1 MLVPMQKLTLYALKA
16 DRDALLLALQK
27 DGSVMLEPEAG
38 SKSLPGAEAV
48 SAQLDKTGAVLQFL
62 VQNGAKNPLF
72 PQKEQVSYPDFL
84 KETGEGKR
92 LTEQLDTTASK
103 IASLESEAAAL
114 RIQAESLQPWLQLD
128 IPLEQLSFTETT
140 HCHVGFLPEKELPAF
155 QQGMARLLADWKT
168 YGDGQDGR
176 ALVILA
182 YNRDEEAVKHLLKEH
197 DFSEAV
203 LPKRSG
209 TAVQVQQELLQEAK
223 EREDKIARLQ
233 QETKDTLPQKQQVE
247 LYYDQLSTTHE
258 RLQNGGVET
267 VSAFKV
273 QGWVRKD
280 RAQRVEKVVQSVTD
294 AYQLTFADPAEG
306 EIPPTVLENGKLVEP
321 YESVVELYSLP
332 KAGSIDPD
340 LIMAPFHFIFFGMM
354 LSDAGYGLVLTVMLY
369 FALKKFK
376 PTGFARQLALVIFFG
391 SISTVLWGAMFGGW
405 FGLEWKPLL
414 FVPMKEP
421 LKMLALCFGLGA
433 IHLVAGMLVKVYML
447 LRDGDVM
454 GAVCDQISWLIMF
467 LGFFLM
473 ALVPGPIGK
482 YLAWLGAGIIILFG
496 GREKKGIVSRLLG
509 GLLTLYNISGYLSD
523 LLSYSRIFALGLA
536 TGVIAMVINTVAQML
551 WSAGPVGIVAAIL
564 VLLAG
569 HYFNIII
576 NVLGAF
582 VHSSRL
588 QYIEF
593 FGKFYE
599 AGGRAFLPL
608 ALRTKFTD
616 ITK

>member
-38 SKSLPGAEAV
+38 SKSLPGAETV

-114 RIQAESLQPWLQLD
+114 RTQAESLQPWLQLD

-155 QQGMARLLADWKT
+155 QEGMVKLLADWKT

-176 ALVILA
+176 ALVVLA

-209 TAVQVQQELLQEAK
+209 TAAQVQQELLQEAK

-233 QETKDTLPQKQQVE
+233 QETKDILPRKQQVE

-280 RAQRVEKVVQSVTD
+280 RTRRVEKVIQSVTD

>member
-27 DGSVMLEPEAG
+27 DGSVMLELEAG
-38 SKSLPGAEAV
+38 SKSLPGAETV

-114 RIQAESLQPWLQLD
+114 RTQAESLQPWLQLD

-155 QQGMARLLADWKT
+155 QEGMAKLLADWKT

-176 ALVILA
+176 ALVVLA

-209 TAVQVQQELLQEAK
+209 TAAQVQQELLQEAK

-233 QETKDTLPQKQQVE
+233 QETKDILPRKQQVE

-273 QGWVRKD
+273 QGWVRKN
-280 RAQRVEKVVQSVTD
+280 RTRRVEKVIQSVTD

>member
-1 MLVPMQKLTLYALKA
+1 MQKLTLYALKA

-306 EIPPTVLENGKLVEP
+306 EIPPTVLENGKLVEH

>member
-38 SKSLPGAEAV
+38 SKSLPGAETV

-114 RIQAESLQPWLQLD
+114 RTQAESLQPWLQLD

-155 QQGMARLLADWKT
+155 QEGMAKLLADWKT

-176 ALVILA
+176 ALVVLA

-209 TAVQVQQELLQEAK
+209 TAAQVQQELLQEAK

-233 QETKDTLPQKQQVE
+233 QETKDILPRKQQVE

-273 QGWVRKD
+273 QGWVRKN
-280 RAQRVEKVVQSVTD
+280 RTRRVEKVIQSVTD

-376 PTGFARQLALVIFFG
+376 PTGFARQMALVIFFG

-454 GAVCDQISWLIMF
+454 GAICDQISWLIMF

>member
-1 MLVPMQKLTLYALKA
+1 MQKLTLYALKA

-38 SKSLPGAEAV
+38 SKALPGAEAV
-48 SAQLDKTGAVLQFL
+48 SAQLDKTGSVLQFL

-72 PQKEQVSYPDFL
+72 PQKEAVSYQSFL
-84 KETGEGKR
+84 QESQEGRR

-114 RIQAESLQPWLQLD
+114 RTQAESLEPWLQLD

-140 HCHVGFLPEKELPAF
+140 RCHVGFLPEKELPAF
-155 QQGMARLLADWKT
+155 QEGMQNLLADWKT
-168 YGDGQDGR
+168 YGEGQDGR
-176 ALVILA
+176 ALVVLA
-182 YNRDEEAVKHLLKEH
+182 YNRDEETVKHLLKEH

-209 TAVQVQQELLQEAK
+209 TASQVQQELLQEAK

-233 QETKDTLPQKQQVE
+233 QETRDTLPHKQQVE
-247 LYYDQLSTTHE
+247 LYYDQLSAAHD

-267 VSAFKV
+267 MSAFKV

-280 RAQRVEKVVQSVTD
+280 RTQRVEKVIRSVTE

-306 EIPPTVLENGKLVEP
+306 EIPPTVLENSKLVEP

-340 LIMAPFHFIFFGMM
+340 AIMAPFHFIFFGMM
-354 LSDAGYGLVLTVMLY
+354 MSDAGYGLVLTIMLY
-369 FALKKFK
+369 IALKKFK

-391 SISTVLWGAMFGGW
+391 GISTTIWGAMFGGW
-405 FGLEWKPLL
+405 FGLEWHPLL
-414 FVPMKEP
+414 FVPMNEP
-421 LKMLALCFGLGA
+421 LKMLALCFGLGS
-433 IHLVAGMLVKVYML
+433 IHLITGMLLKTKML
-447 LRDGDVM
+447 FRDGDVM

-482 YLAWLGAGIIILFG
+482 YLAWLGAGIIVLFG
-496 GREKKGIVSRLLG
+496 GRDRKGIISRLIG
-509 GLLTLYNISGYLSD
+509 GLLSLYNISGYLSD

-608 ALRTKFTD
+608 ALRTKYTD

>member
-27 DGSVMLEPEAG
+27 DGSVMLEAEAG
-38 SKSLPGAEAV
+38 SRTLPGAEAV

-72 PQKEQVSYPDFL
+72 PQKEKVSYPDFL

-114 RIQAESLQPWLQLD
+114 RTQAESLEPWLQLD

-140 HCHVGFLPEKELPAF
+140 HCHVGFLPDKELPAF
-155 QQGMARLLADWKT
+155 QEGMQNLLADWKT
-168 YGDGQDGR
+168 YGEGQDGQ
-176 ALVILA
+176 ALVVLA

-209 TAVQVQQELLQEAK
+209 TASQVQQELLQEAK

-233 QETKDTLPQKQQVE
+233 QETKDTLPHKQQVE
-247 LYYDQLSTTHE
+247 LYYDQLSAAHD

-280 RAQRVEKVVQSVTD
+280 RTQRVENVIRSVTD

-306 EIPPTVLENGKLVEP
+306 EIPPTVLENSKLVEP

-340 LIMAPFHFIFFGMM
+340 AIMAPFHFIFFGMM
-354 LSDAGYGLVLTVMLY
+354 MSDAGYGLVLTLMLY
-369 FALKKFK
+369 IALKKFK

-391 SISTVLWGAMFGGW
+391 GISTTIWGAMFGGW
-405 FGLEWKPLL
+405 FGLEWHPLL
-414 FVPMKEP
+414 FVPMNEP
-421 LKMLALCFGLGA
+421 LKMLALCFGLGS
-433 IHLVAGMLVKVYML
+433 IHLITGMLIKTKML

-482 YLAWLGAGIIILFG
+482 YLAWLGAGIIVLFG
-496 GREKKGIVSRLLG
+496 GRDRKGIISRLIG
-509 GLLTLYNISGYLSD
+509 GLLSLYNISGYLSD

-608 ALRTKFTD
+608 ALRTKYTD

>member
-38 SKSLPGAEAV
+38 SKSLPGAETV

-114 RIQAESLQPWLQLD
+114 RTQAESLQPWLQLD

-155 QQGMARLLADWKT
+155 QEGMAKLLADWKT

-176 ALVILA
+176 ALVVLA

-209 TAVQVQQELLQEAK
+209 TAAQVQQELLQEAK

-233 QETKDTLPQKQQVE
+233 QETKDILPRKQQVE

-273 QGWVRKD
+273 QGWVRKN
-280 RAQRVEKVVQSVTD
+280 RTRRVEKVIQSVTD

-551 WSAGPVGIVAAIL
+551 WSAGPVGILAAIL

>member
-38 SKSLPGAEAV
+38 SKSLPGAETV

-114 RIQAESLQPWLQLD
+114 RTQAESLQPWLQLD

-155 QQGMARLLADWKT
+155 QEGMAKLLADWKT

-176 ALVILA
+176 ALVVLA

-209 TAVQVQQELLQEAK
+209 TAAQVQQELLQEAK

-233 QETKDTLPQKQQVE
+233 QETKDILPRKQQVE
-247 LYYDQLSTTHE
+247 LYYDQMSTTHE

-273 QGWVRKD
+273 QGWVRKN
-280 RAQRVEKVVQSVTD
+280 RTRRVEKVIQSVTD

>member
-1 MLVPMQKLTLYALKA
+1 MQKLTLYALKA

-38 SKSLPGAEAV
+38 SRTLPGAEAV

-72 PQKEQVSYPDFL
+72 PQKEKVSYPDFL
-84 KETGEGKR
+84 KETREGKR

-114 RIQAESLQPWLQLD
+114 RTQAESLEPWLQLD

-140 HCHVGFLPEKELPAF
+140 HCHVGFLPDKELPAF
-155 QQGMARLLADWKT
+155 QEGMQNLLADWKT
-168 YGDGQDGR
+168 YGEGQDGQ
-176 ALVILA
+176 ALVVLA

-209 TAVQVQQELLQEAK
+209 TASQVQQELLQEAK

-233 QETKDTLPQKQQVE
+233 QETKDTLPHKQQVE
-247 LYYDQLSTTHE
+247 LYYDQLSAAHD

-280 RAQRVEKVVQSVTD
+280 RTQRVENVIRSVTD

-306 EIPPTVLENGKLVEP
+306 EIPPTVLENSKLVEP

-340 LIMAPFHFIFFGMM
+340 AIMAPFHFIFFGMM
-354 LSDAGYGLVLTVMLY
+354 MSDAGYGLVLTLMLY
-369 FALKKFK
+369 IALKKFK

-391 SISTVLWGAMFGGW
+391 GISTTIWGAMFGGW
-405 FGLEWKPLL
+405 FGLEWHPLL
-414 FVPMKEP
+414 FVPMNEP
-421 LKMLALCFGLGA
+421 LKMLALCFGLGS
-433 IHLVAGMLVKVYML
+433 IHLITGMLIKTKML

-482 YLAWLGAGIIILFG
+482 YLAWLGAGIIVLFG
-496 GREKKGIVSRLLG
+496 GRDRKGIISRLIG
-509 GLLTLYNISGYLSD
+509 GLLSLYNISGYLSD

-608 ALRTKFTD
+608 ALRTKYTD
-616 ITK
+616 IMK

>member
-38 SKSLPGAEAV
+38 SKSLPGAETV
-48 SAQLDKTGAVLQFL
+48 SAQLDKTGAVLRFL

-114 RIQAESLQPWLQLD
+114 RTQAESLQPWLQLD

-140 HCHVGFLPEKELPAF
+140 HCHVGFLPEKELSAF
-155 QQGMARLLADWKT
+155 QEGMAKLLADWKT

-176 ALVILA
+176 ALVVLA

-209 TAVQVQQELLQEAK
+209 TAAQVQQELLQEAK

-233 QETKDTLPQKQQVE
+233 QETKDILPRKQQVE

-280 RAQRVEKVVQSVTD
+280 RTRRVEKVIQSVTD

>member
-38 SKSLPGAEAV
+38 SKALPGAEAV
-48 SAQLDKTGAVLQFL
+48 SAQLDKTGSVLQFL

-72 PQKEQVSYPDFL
+72 PQKEAVSYQSFL
-84 KETGEGKR
+84 QESQEGRR

-114 RIQAESLQPWLQLD
+114 RTQAESLEPWLQLD

-140 HCHVGFLPEKELPAF
+140 RCHVGFLPEKELPAF
-155 QQGMARLLADWKT
+155 QEGMQNLLADWKT
-168 YGDGQDGR
+168 YGEGQDGR
-176 ALVILA
+176 ALVVLA
-182 YNRDEEAVKHLLKEH
+182 YNRDEETVKHLLKEH

-209 TAVQVQQELLQEAK
+209 TASQVQQELLQEAK

-233 QETKDTLPQKQQVE
+233 QETRDTLPHKQQVE
-247 LYYDQLSTTHE
+247 LYYDQLSAAHD

-267 VSAFKV
+267 MSAFKV

-280 RAQRVEKVVQSVTD
+280 RTQRVEKVIRSVTE

-306 EIPPTVLENGKLVEP
+306 EIPPTVLENSKLVEP

-340 LIMAPFHFIFFGMM
+340 AIMAPFHFIFFGMM
-354 LSDAGYGLVLTVMLY
+354 MSDAGYGLVLTIMLY
-369 FALKKFK
+369 IALKKFK

-391 SISTVLWGAMFGGW
+391 GISTTIWGAMFGGW
-405 FGLEWKPLL
+405 FGLEWHPLL
-414 FVPMKEP
+414 FVPMNEP
-421 LKMLALCFGLGA
+421 LKMLALCFGLGS
-433 IHLVAGMLVKVYML
+433 IHLITGMLLKTKML
-447 LRDGDVM
+447 FRDGDVM

-482 YLAWLGAGIIILFG
+482 YLAWLGAGIIVLFG
-496 GREKKGIVSRLLG
+496 GRDRKGIISRLIG
-509 GLLTLYNISGYLSD
+509 GLLSLYNISGYLSD

-608 ALRTKFTD
+608 ALRTKYTD

>member
-1 MLVPMQKLTLYALKA
+1 MQKLTLYALKA

-38 SKSLPGAEAV
+38 SKSLPGAETV

-114 RIQAESLQPWLQLD
+114 RTQAESLQPWLQLD

-155 QQGMARLLADWKT
+155 QEGMAKLLADWKT

-176 ALVILA
+176 ALVVLA

-209 TAVQVQQELLQEAK
+209 TAAQVQQELLQEAK

-233 QETKDTLPQKQQVE
+233 QETKDILPRKQQVE

-273 QGWVRKD
+273 QGWVRKN
-280 RAQRVEKVVQSVTD
+280 RTRRVEKVIQSVTD

-376 PTGFARQLALVIFFG
+376 PTGFARQMALVIFFG

-454 GAVCDQISWLIMF
+454 GAICDQISWLIMF

>member
-1 MLVPMQKLTLYALKA
+1 MQKLTLYALKA

-38 SKSLPGAEAV
+38 SKSLPGAETV
-48 SAQLDKTGAVLQFL
+48 SAQLDKTGAVLRFL

-114 RIQAESLQPWLQLD
+114 RTQAESLQPWLQLD

-140 HCHVGFLPEKELPAF
+140 HCHVGFLPEKELSAF
-155 QQGMARLLADWKT
+155 QEGMAKLLADWKT

-176 ALVILA
+176 ALVVLA

-209 TAVQVQQELLQEAK
+209 TAAQVQQELLQEAK

-233 QETKDTLPQKQQVE
+233 QETKDILPRKQQVE

-280 RAQRVEKVVQSVTD
+280 RTRRVEKVIQSVTD

>member
-1 MLVPMQKLTLYALKA
+1 MQKLTLYALKA

-38 SKSLPGAEAV
+38 SRTLPGAEAV

-72 PQKEQVSYPDFL
+72 PQKEKVSYPDFL

-114 RIQAESLQPWLQLD
+114 RTQAESLEPWLQLD

-140 HCHVGFLPEKELPAF
+140 HCHVGFLPDKELPAF
-155 QQGMARLLADWKT
+155 QEGMQNLLADWKT
-168 YGDGQDGR
+168 YGEGQDGQ
-176 ALVILA
+176 ALVVLA

-209 TAVQVQQELLQEAK
+209 TAAQVQQELLQEAK

-233 QETKDTLPQKQQVE
+233 QETKDTLPHKQQVE
-247 LYYDQLSTTHE
+247 LYYDQLSAAHD

-280 RAQRVEKVVQSVTD
+280 RTQRVENVIRSVTD

-306 EIPPTVLENGKLVEP
+306 EIPPTVLENSKLVEP

-340 LIMAPFHFIFFGMM
+340 AIMAPFHFIFFGMM
-354 LSDAGYGLVLTVMLY
+354 MSDAGYGLVLTLMLY
-369 FALKKFK
+369 IALKKFK

-391 SISTVLWGAMFGGW
+391 GISTTIWGAMFGGW
-405 FGLEWKPLL
+405 FGLEWHPLL
-414 FVPMKEP
+414 FVPMNEP
-421 LKMLALCFGLGA
+421 LKMLALCFGLGS
-433 IHLVAGMLVKVYML
+433 IHLITGMLIKTKML

-482 YLAWLGAGIIILFG
+482 YLAWLGAGIIVLFG
-496 GREKKGIVSRLLG
+496 GRDRKGIISRLIG
-509 GLLTLYNISGYLSD
+509 GLLSLYNISGYLSD

-608 ALRTKFTD
+608 ALRTKYTD

>member
-38 SKSLPGAEAV
+38 SKSLPGAETV

-114 RIQAESLQPWLQLD
+114 RTQAESLQPWLQLD

-155 QQGMARLLADWKT
+155 QEGMAKLLADWKT

-176 ALVILA
+176 ALVVLA

-209 TAVQVQQELLQEAK
+209 TAAQVQQELLQEAK
-223 EREDKIARLQ
+223 ERENKIARLQ
-233 QETKDTLPQKQQVE
+233 QETKDILPRKQQVE

-280 RAQRVEKVVQSVTD
+280 RTRRVEKVIQSVTD

>member
-38 SKSLPGAEAV
+38 SKALPGAEAV

-72 PQKEQVSYPDFL
+72 PQKEKVSYPDFL

-114 RIQAESLQPWLQLD
+114 RTQAESLQPWLQLD

-140 HCHVGFLPEKELPAF
+140 HCHVGFLPEKELPTF
-155 QQGMARLLADWKT
+155 QEGLQKLLADWKT
-168 YGDGQDGR
+168 YGEGQDGR
-176 ALVILA
+176 ALVVLA
-182 YNRDEEAVKHLLKEH
+182 YTRDEEAVKHLLKEH

-209 TAVQVQQELLQEAK
+209 TAAQVQQELLQEAK

-233 QETKDTLPQKQQVE
+233 QETKDALPRKQQVE

-280 RAQRVEKVVQSVTD
+280 RTRRVEKVVQSVTD

-306 EIPPTVLENGKLVEP
+306 EIPPTVLENSKLVEP

-340 LIMAPFHFIFFGMM
+340 AIMAPFHFIFFGMM
-354 LSDAGYGLVLTVMLY
+354 MSDAGYGLVLTIMLY
-369 FALKKFK
+369 IALKKFK

-391 SISTVLWGAMFGGW
+391 GISTTIWGAMFGGW
-405 FGLEWKPLL
+405 FGLEWHPLL
-414 FVPMKEP
+414 FVPMNEP
-421 LKMLALCFGLGA
+421 LKMLALCFGLGS
-433 IHLVAGMLVKVYML
+433 IHLITGMLIKTKML

-473 ALVPGPIGK
+473 ALVPGSIGK
-482 YLAWLGAGIIILFG
+482 YLAWLGAGIIVLFG
-496 GREKKGIVSRLLG
+496 GRDRKGIISRLIG
-509 GLLTLYNISGYLSD
+509 GLLSLYNISGYLSD

-608 ALRTKFTD
+608 ALRTKYTD

>member
-38 SKSLPGAEAV
+38 SRTLPGAEAV

-72 PQKEQVSYPDFL
+72 PQKEKVSYPDFL
-84 KETGEGKR
+84 KETREGKR

-114 RIQAESLQPWLQLD
+114 RTQAESLEPWLQLD

-140 HCHVGFLPEKELPAF
+140 HCHVGFLPDKELPAF
-155 QQGMARLLADWKT
+155 QEGMQNLLADWKT
-168 YGDGQDGR
+168 YGEGQDGQ
-176 ALVILA
+176 ALVVLA

-209 TAVQVQQELLQEAK
+209 TASQVQQELLQEAK

-233 QETKDTLPQKQQVE
+233 QETKDTLPHKQQVE
-247 LYYDQLSTTHE
+247 LYYDQLSAAHD

-280 RAQRVEKVVQSVTD
+280 RTQRVENVIRSVTD

-306 EIPPTVLENGKLVEP
+306 EIPPTVLENSKLVEP

-340 LIMAPFHFIFFGMM
+340 AIMAPFHFIFFGMM
-354 LSDAGYGLVLTVMLY
+354 MSDAGYGLVLTLMLY
-369 FALKKFK
+369 IALKKFK

-391 SISTVLWGAMFGGW
+391 GISTTIWGAMFGGW
-405 FGLEWKPLL
+405 FGLEWHPLL
-414 FVPMKEP
+414 FVPMNEP
-421 LKMLALCFGLGA
+421 LKMLALCFGLGS
-433 IHLVAGMLVKVYML
+433 IHLITGMLIKTKML

-482 YLAWLGAGIIILFG
+482 YLAWLGAGIIVLFG
-496 GREKKGIVSRLLG
+496 GRDRKGIISRLIG
-509 GLLTLYNISGYLSD
+509 GLLSLYNISGYLSD

-608 ALRTKFTD
+608 ALRTKYTD

>member
-38 SKSLPGAEAV
+38 SKALPGAEAV
-48 SAQLDKTGAVLQFL
+48 SAQLDKTGSVLQFL

-72 PQKEQVSYPDFL
+72 PQKEAVSYQSFL
-84 KETGEGKR
+84 QESQEGRR

-114 RIQAESLQPWLQLD
+114 RTQAESLEPWLQLD

-155 QQGMARLLADWKT
+155 QEGMQNLLADWKT
-168 YGDGQDGR
+168 YGEGQDGR
-176 ALVILA
+176 ALMVLA

-209 TAVQVQQELLQEAK
+209 TASQVQQELLQEAK

-233 QETKDTLPQKQQVE
+233 QETRDTLPHKQQVE
-247 LYYDQLSTTHE
+247 LYYDQLSAAHD

-280 RAQRVEKVVQSVTD
+280 RTQRVEKVIRSVTE

-306 EIPPTVLENGKLVEP
+306 EIPPTVLENSKLVEP

-340 LIMAPFHFIFFGMM
+340 AIMAPFHFIFFGMM
-354 LSDAGYGLVLTVMLY
+354 MSDAGYGLVLTIMLY
-369 FALKKFK
+369 IALKKFK

-391 SISTVLWGAMFGGW
+391 GISTIIWGAMFGGW
-405 FGLEWKPLL
+405 FGLEWHPLL
-414 FVPMKEP
+414 FVPMNEP
-421 LKMLALCFGLGA
+421 LKMLALCFGLGS
-433 IHLVAGMLVKVYML
+433 IHLITGMLLKTKML

-473 ALVPGPIGK
+473 ALVPGSIGK
-482 YLAWLGAGIIILFG
+482 YLAWLGAGIIVLFG
-496 GREKKGIVSRLLG
+496 GRDRKGIISRLIG
-509 GLLTLYNISGYLSD
+509 GLLSLYNISGYLSD

-608 ALRTKFTD
+608 ALRTKYTD

>member
-280 RAQRVEKVVQSVTD
+280 RAQRVKKVVQSVTD

-369 FALKKFK
+369 FALKKFN

-536 TGVIAMVINTVAQML
+536 TGVIAMVINTVVQML

>member
-38 SKSLPGAEAV
+38 SKSLPGAETV

-114 RIQAESLQPWLQLD
+114 RTQAESLQPWLQLD

-155 QQGMARLLADWKT
+155 QEGMAKLLADWKT

-176 ALVILA
+176 ALVVLA

-209 TAVQVQQELLQEAK
+209 TAAQVQQELLQEAK

-233 QETKDTLPQKQQVE
+233 QETKDILPRKQQVE

-273 QGWVRKD
+273 QGWVRKN
-280 RAQRVEKVVQSVTD
+280 RTRRVEKVIQSVTD

>member
-1 MLVPMQKLTLYALKA
+1 MQKLTLYALKA

-38 SKSLPGAEAV
+38 SKSLPGAETV

-114 RIQAESLQPWLQLD
+114 RTQAESLQPWLQLD

-155 QQGMARLLADWKT
+155 QEGMVKLLADWKT

-176 ALVILA
+176 ALVVLA

-209 TAVQVQQELLQEAK
+209 TAAQVQQELLQEAK

-233 QETKDTLPQKQQVE
+233 QETKDILPRKQQVE

-280 RAQRVEKVVQSVTD
+280 RTRRVEKVIQSVTD

>member
-1 MLVPMQKLTLYALKA
+1 MQKLTLYALKA

-38 SKSLPGAEAV
+38 SRTLPGAEAI

-72 PQKEQVSYPDFL
+72 PQKEKVSYPDFL
-84 KETGEGKR
+84 KETREGKR

-114 RIQAESLQPWLQLD
+114 RTQAESLEPWLQLD

-140 HCHVGFLPEKELPAF
+140 HCHVGFLPDKELPAF
-155 QQGMARLLADWKT
+155 QEGMQNLLADWKT
-168 YGDGQDGR
+168 YGEGQDGQ
-176 ALVILA
+176 ALVVLA

-209 TAVQVQQELLQEAK
+209 TASQVQQELLQEAK

-233 QETKDTLPQKQQVE
+233 QETKDTLPHKQQVE
-247 LYYDQLSTTHE
+247 LYYDQLSAAHD

-280 RAQRVEKVVQSVTD
+280 RTQRVENVIRSVTD

-306 EIPPTVLENGKLVEP
+306 EIPPTVLENSKLVEP

-340 LIMAPFHFIFFGMM
+340 AIMAPFHFIFFGMM
-354 LSDAGYGLVLTVMLY
+354 MSDAGYGLVLTLMLY
-369 FALKKFK
+369 IALKKFK

-391 SISTVLWGAMFGGW
+391 GISTTIWGAMFGGW
-405 FGLEWKPLL
+405 FGLEWHPLL
-414 FVPMKEP
+414 FVPMNEP
-421 LKMLALCFGLGA
+421 LKMLALCFGLGS
-433 IHLVAGMLVKVYML
+433 IHLITGMLIKTKML

-482 YLAWLGAGIIILFG
+482 YLAWLGAGIIVLFG
-496 GREKKGIVSRLLG
+496 GRDRKGIISRLIG
-509 GLLTLYNISGYLSD
+509 GLLSLYNISGYLSD

-608 ALRTKFTD
+608 ALRTKYTD

>member
-1 MLVPMQKLTLYALKA
+1 MQKLTLYALKA

>member
-1 MLVPMQKLTLYALKA
+1 MQKLTLYALKA

-38 SKSLPGAEAV
+38 SRTLPGAEAV

-72 PQKEQVSYPDFL
+72 PQKEKVSYPDFL
-84 KETGEGKR
+84 KETREGKR

-114 RIQAESLQPWLQLD
+114 RTQAESLEPWLQLD

-140 HCHVGFLPEKELPAF
+140 HCHVGFLPDKELPAF
-155 QQGMARLLADWKT
+155 QEGMQNLLADWKT
-168 YGDGQDGR
+168 YGEGQDGQ
-176 ALVILA
+176 ALVVLA

-209 TAVQVQQELLQEAK
+209 TASQVQQELLQEAK

-233 QETKDTLPQKQQVE
+233 QETKDTLPHKQQVE
-247 LYYDQLSTTHE
+247 LYYDQLSAAHD

-280 RAQRVEKVVQSVTD
+280 RTQRVENVIRSVTD

-306 EIPPTVLENGKLVEP
+306 EIPPTVLENSKLVEP

-340 LIMAPFHFIFFGMM
+340 AIMAPFHFIFFGMM
-354 LSDAGYGLVLTVMLY
+354 MSDAGYGLVLTLMLY
-369 FALKKFK
+369 IALKKFK

-391 SISTVLWGAMFGGW
+391 GISTTIWGAMFGGW
-405 FGLEWKPLL
+405 FGLEWHPLL
-414 FVPMKEP
+414 FVPMNEP
-421 LKMLALCFGLGA
+421 LKMLALCFGLGS
-433 IHLVAGMLVKVYML
+433 IHLITGMLIKTKML

-482 YLAWLGAGIIILFG
+482 YLAWLGAGIIVLFG
-496 GREKKGIVSRLLG
+496 GRDRKGIISRLIG
-509 GLLTLYNISGYLSD
+509 GLLSLYNISGYLSD

-608 ALRTKFTD
+608 ALRTKYTD

>member
-1 MLVPMQKLTLYALKA
+1 MQKLTLYALKA

-38 SKSLPGAEAV
+38 SKSLPGAETV

-114 RIQAESLQPWLQLD
+114 RTQAESLQPWLQLD

-155 QQGMARLLADWKT
+155 QEGMAKLLADWKT

-176 ALVILA
+176 ALVVLA

-209 TAVQVQQELLQEAK
+209 TAAQVQQELLQEAK

-233 QETKDTLPQKQQVE
+233 QETKDILPRKQQVE

-273 QGWVRKD
+273 QGWVRKN
-280 RAQRVEKVVQSVTD
+280 RTRRVEKVIQSVTD

>member
-38 SKSLPGAEAV
+38 SKSLPGAETV

-114 RIQAESLQPWLQLD
+114 RTQAESLQPWLQLD
-128 IPLEQLSFTETT
+128 ISLEQLSFTETT

-155 QQGMARLLADWKT
+155 QEGMAKLLADWKT

-176 ALVILA
+176 ALVVLA

-209 TAVQVQQELLQEAK
+209 TAAQVQQELLQEAK

-233 QETKDTLPQKQQVE
+233 QETKDILPRKQQVE

-280 RAQRVEKVVQSVTD
+280 RTRRVEKVIQSVTD

-376 PTGFARQLALVIFFG
+376 LTGFARQLALVIFFG

-473 ALVPGPIGK
+473 ALAPGPIGK

>member
-280 RAQRVEKVVQSVTD
+280 RAQRVKKVVQSVTD

-536 TGVIAMVINTVAQML
+536 TGVIAMVINTVVQML
-551 WSAGPVGIVAAIL
+551 WSADPVGIVAAIL

>member
-1 MLVPMQKLTLYALKA
+1 MQKLTLYALKA

-38 SKSLPGAEAV
+38 SRTLPGAEAV

-72 PQKEQVSYPDFL
+72 PQKEKVSYPDFL
-84 KETGEGKR
+84 KETREGKR

-114 RIQAESLQPWLQLD
+114 RTQAESLEPWLQLD

-140 HCHVGFLPEKELPAF
+140 HCHVGFLPDKELPAF
-155 QQGMARLLADWKT
+155 QEGMQNLLADWKT
-168 YGDGQDGR
+168 YGEGQDGQ
-176 ALVILA
+176 ALVVLA

-209 TAVQVQQELLQEAK
+209 TASQVQQELLQEAK

-233 QETKDTLPQKQQVE
+233 QETKDTLPHKQQVE
-247 LYYDQLSTTHE
+247 LYYDQLSAAHD

-280 RAQRVEKVVQSVTD
+280 RTQRVENVIRSVTA

-306 EIPPTVLENGKLVEP
+306 EIPPTVLENSKLVEP

-340 LIMAPFHFIFFGMM
+340 AIMAPFHFIFFGMM
-354 LSDAGYGLVLTVMLY
+354 MSDAGYGLVLTLMLY
-369 FALKKFK
+369 IALKKFK

-391 SISTVLWGAMFGGW
+391 GISTTIWGAMFGGW
-405 FGLEWKPLL
+405 FGLEWHPLL
-414 FVPMKEP
+414 FVPMNEP
-421 LKMLALCFGLGA
+421 LKMLALCFGLGS
-433 IHLVAGMLVKVYML
+433 IHLITGMLIKTKML

-482 YLAWLGAGIIILFG
+482 YLAWLGAGIIVLFG
-496 GREKKGIVSRLLG
+496 GRDRKGIISRLIG
-509 GLLTLYNISGYLSD
+509 GLLSLYNISGYLSD

-608 ALRTKFTD
+608 ALRTKYTD

>member
-38 SKSLPGAEAV
+38 SKALPGAETV

-114 RIQAESLQPWLQLD
+114 RTQAESLQPWLQLD

-140 HCHVGFLPEKELPAF
+140 HCHVGFLPEKELSAF
-155 QQGMARLLADWKT
+155 QEGMAKLLADWKT

-176 ALVILA
+176 ALVVLA

-209 TAVQVQQELLQEAK
+209 TAAQVQQELLQEAK

-233 QETKDTLPQKQQVE
+233 QETKDILPRKQQVE

-280 RAQRVEKVVQSVTD
+280 RTRRVEKVIQSVTD

>member
-1 MLVPMQKLTLYALKA
+1 MQKLTLYALKA

-38 SKSLPGAEAV
+38 SKSLPGAETV

-114 RIQAESLQPWLQLD
+114 RTQAESLQPWLQLD

-140 HCHVGFLPEKELPAF
+140 HCHVGFLPEKELSAF
-155 QQGMARLLADWKT
+155 QEGMAKLLADWKT

-176 ALVILA
+176 ALVVLA

-209 TAVQVQQELLQEAK
+209 TAAQVQQELLQEAK

-233 QETKDTLPQKQQVE
+233 QETKDILPRKQQVE

-280 RAQRVEKVVQSVTD
+280 RTRRVEKVIQSVTD

>member
-27 DGSVMLEPEAG
+27 DGSVMLEPEEG
-38 SKSLPGAEAV
+38 SKTLPGAEAV
-48 SAQLDKTGAVLQFL
+48 SAQLDKTGAVLRFL
-62 VQNGAKNPLF
+62 VQNGARNSLF
-72 PQKEQVSYPDFL
+72 SQKGQVPYPDFL

-92 LTEQLDTTASK
+92 LTEQLDTTAGK

-114 RIQAESLQPWLQLD
+114 RTQAESLEPWLQLD
-128 IPLEQLSFTETT
+128 IPLEQLNFTETT

-155 QQGMARLLADWKT
+155 QEGVQDLLADWKT

-209 TAVQVQQELLQEAK
+209 TAAQVQQELLQEAK
-223 EREDKIARLQ
+223 EREDKIVHLQ
-233 QETKDTLPQKQQVE
+233 QETRDTLPQKQQVE
-247 LYYDQLSTTHE
+247 LYYDQLSTTRE

-267 VSAFKV
+267 VSAFKI

-280 RAQRVEKVVQSVTD
+280 RARQVEKVIQSVTD

-306 EIPPTVLENGKLVEP
+306 EIPPTVLENSRLVEP

-369 FALKKFK
+369 FALKKFR
-376 PTGFARQLALVIFFG
+376 PAGFARQLAMVIFFG

-454 GAVCDQISWLIMF
+454 GAVCDQISWLVMF

-509 GLLTLYNISGYLSD
+509 GLLSLYNISGYLSD

-569 HYFNIII
+569 HYFNIVI

-608 ALRTKFTD
+608 ALRTKYTD

>member
-1 MLVPMQKLTLYALKA
+1 MQKLTLYALKA

-38 SKSLPGAEAV
+38 SRTLPGAEAV

-72 PQKEQVSYPDFL
+72 PQKEKVSYPDFL

-114 RIQAESLQPWLQLD
+114 RTQAESLEPWLQLD

-140 HCHVGFLPEKELPAF
+140 HCHVGFLPDKELPAF
-155 QQGMARLLADWKT
+155 QEGMQNLLADWKT
-168 YGDGQDGR
+168 YGEGQDGQ
-176 ALVILA
+176 ALVVLA

-209 TAVQVQQELLQEAK
+209 TASQVQQELLQEAK

-233 QETKDTLPQKQQVE
+233 QETKDTLPHKQQVE
-247 LYYDQLSTTHE
+247 LYYDQLSAAHD

-280 RAQRVEKVVQSVTD
+280 RTQRVENVIRSVTD

-306 EIPPTVLENGKLVEP
+306 EIPPTVLENSKLVEP

-340 LIMAPFHFIFFGMM
+340 AIMAPFHFIFFGMM
-354 LSDAGYGLVLTVMLY
+354 MSDAGYGLVLTLMLY
-369 FALKKFK
+369 IALKKFK

-391 SISTVLWGAMFGGW
+391 GISTTIWGAMFGGW
-405 FGLEWKPLL
+405 FGLEWHPLL
-414 FVPMKEP
+414 FVPMNEP
-421 LKMLALCFGLGA
+421 LKMLALCFGLGS
-433 IHLVAGMLVKVYML
+433 IHLITGMLIKTKML

-482 YLAWLGAGIIILFG
+482 YLAWLGAGIIVLFG
-496 GREKKGIVSRLLG
+496 GRDRKGIISRLIG
-509 GLLTLYNISGYLSD
+509 GLLSLYNISGYLSD

-608 ALRTKFTD
+608 ALRTKYTD